1 MEHVALG
8 NTGIMIPEIG
18 TGVWQYRGG
27 VEPLRRGVEL
37 GATLIDTAEVYGTE
51 DVVGKAV
58 KGIRDKVFIATKVS
72 GEHLGHDQVLRAAE
86 ASLRK
91 LDTSPIDLYQIHWPS
106 SRFSIAETMRAMATL
121 VDRKLVRFIG
131 VSNFSLDE
139 MRAAQAALKNYPIVA
154 NQVLYN
160 LERRHIEEDL
170 LPYCQ
175 ANHVT
180 IIAYTPLASG
190 RLARQTK
197 YPSNPRGMKTLAT
210 IAEATQQT
218 LGQVALNWC
227 TSHPNVMA
235 IPKSNSTARVEENCG
250 ATGWRLSREQVQSLD
265 DAFAPDSD
273 DD

>member
-51 DVVGKAV
+51 DVVGKAI

-106 SRFSIAETMRAMATL
+106 S
-121 VDRKLVRFIG
+121 
-131 VSNFSLDE
+131 
-139 MRAAQAALKNYPIVA
+139 
-154 NQVLYN
+154 
-160 LERRHIEEDL
+160 
-170 LPYCQ
+170 
-175 ANHVT
+175 
-180 IIAYTPLASG
+180 
-190 RLARQTK
+190 
-197 YPSNPRGMKTLAT
+197 
-210 IAEATQQT
+210 
-218 LGQVALNWC
+218 
-227 TSHPNVMA
+227 
-235 IPKSNSTARVEENCG
+235 
-250 ATGWRLSREQVQSLD
+250 
-265 DAFAPDSD
+265 
-273 DD
+273 